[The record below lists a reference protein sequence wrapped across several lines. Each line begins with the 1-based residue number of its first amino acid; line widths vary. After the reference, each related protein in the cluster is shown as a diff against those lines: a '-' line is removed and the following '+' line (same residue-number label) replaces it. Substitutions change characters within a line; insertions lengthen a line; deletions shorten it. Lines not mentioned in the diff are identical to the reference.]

1 MKDGRSMKKRH
12 RKAIGFAK
20 VRQSME
26 KGKNSNVTNA
36 TIEHTS
42 YEKKAV

>member
-26 KGKNSNVTNA
+26 KGKN
-36 TIEHTS
+36 
-42 YEKKAV
+42 KM

>member
-20 VRQSME
+20 VRQSVE
-26 KGKNSNVTNA
+26 KGKNNNVTNA

-42 YEKKAV
+42 YEKIAV

>member
-26 KGKNSNVTNA
+26 R
-36 TIEHTS
+36 
-42 YEKKAV
+42 EKITM

>member
-1 MKDGRSMKKRH
+1 MKKRH
-12 RKAIGFAK
+12 RKEIGFAK

-42 YEKKAV
+42 YEKIAV

>member
-12 RKAIGFAK
+12 RKEIGFAK

-26 KGKNSNVTNA
+26 KGKNSI
-36 TIEHTS
+36 TIEHTL
-42 YEKKAV
+42 YEKIAV